1 MLRDRVVLNVYEQRY
16 LARLG
21 RKGYIPSDAMP
32 ATREKLI
39 RRHLIK
45 RIDSAARP
53 GNDYGSSRIEL
64 TDAGRAAIMLI
75 EAKK

>member
-1 MLRDRVVLNVYEQRY
+1 
-16 LARLG
+16 
-21 RKGYIPSDAMP
+21 MP

-39 RRHLIK
+39 KRHLIK

-75 EAKK
+75 EARK